1 MDVHTRYAASSS
13 LPSSIPASTN
23 HAAGRSI
30 LTPSVK
36 SITIET
42 PLQKKNLG
50 KYIQKDAEYQNILNK
65 QRSGHI
71 QLAKQKKRDI
81 EMYHIEKDH
90 RHRLQSH
97 YFGPGYRGPGNAPT
111 NGPSQ
116 ILYPMQRTKR
126 FKSSELRVGVAY
138 SREQNQKEERL
149 VPIRIDLE
157 AEGYRLSDT
166 FTWNLNETVIT
177 PEAFAAVLC
186 DDLSLPAPLFSTDIA
201 KAIREQTEDYYLH
214 APAIPESNENQPPL
228 PPSSPCHQSKEA
240 ASSGLELRT
249 VIKLD
254 ITVGN
259 RALID
264 QFEWDIASQ
273 NNSPEQFA
281 DILATDLGLGGE
293 FKTAIAH
300 SIREQVHVY
309 MKSLLLIGYGFDGS
323 PVDDDELKQV
333 FLPRVKKTIRN
344 DDVSVQFTPA
354 ILHLTD
360 PEVEKIERDRMRET
374 RRKRR
379 QKRSRRGV
387 NMPDREPQKTHRTG
401 RVSAP
406 QLELNEDQLLGDTSD
421 QGTPGNYAHTQTM
434 SMRSSTT
441 QRKSA
446 QQARAS
452 IAADAAANNSPGYPA
467 SRQSDHLS
475 MALGMGN
482 RLMLTGRPTNSRPY

>member
-1 MDVHTRYAASSS
+1 MV
-13 LPSSIPASTN
+13 
-23 HAAGRSI
+23 
-30 LTPSVK
+30 
-36 SITIET
+36 ET
-42 PLQKKNLG
+42 PLQKTNLEN
-50 KYIQKDAEYQNILNK
+50 YVQKDTEYQNILNK
-65 QRSGHI
+65 QRHGHI
-71 QLAKQKKRDI
+71 QLAIQKKRDI
-81 EMYHIEKDH
+81 EMYNIEKDQ
-90 RHRLQSH
+90 RHHFHSQ
-97 YFGPGYRGPGNAPT
+97 YFGPGYRGPGNIPT

-116 ILYPMQRTKR
+116 ILYPMQRMK
-126 FKSSELRVGVAY
+126 
-138 SREQNQKEERL
+138 REQTQKEEKL

-177 PEAFAAVLC
+177 PDAFAAVLC
-186 DDLSLPAPLFSTDIA
+186 DDLGLPAPLFATDIA
-201 KAIREQTEDYYLH
+201 KAIREQAEDYYLH
-214 APAIPESNENQPPL
+214 APTFPESDENR
-228 PPSSPCHQSKEA
+228 PPSPHQQ
-240 ASSGLELRT
+240 
-249 VIKLD
+249 LD

-309 MKSLLLIGYGFDGS
+309 MKSLLLVGYEFDGS

-333 FLPRVKKTIRN
+333 FLPRVKKSIRN
-344 DDVSVQFTPA
+344 DDLSVQFTPV

-401 RVSAP
+401 QATAP
-406 QLELNEDQLLGDTSD
+406 LLELNEDQLFGDSD
-421 QGTPGNYAHTQTM
+421 QGTPGSYPYMQTM
-434 SMRSSTT
+434 SMRSSTS

-452 IAADAAANNSPGYPA
+452 IAADAAMNNSPGYPV
-467 SRQSDHLS
+467 SRHPDHLS

-482 RLMLTGRPTNSRPY
+482 RLMLSGRPLNSRSY

>member
-1 MDVHTRYAASSS
+1 MDIHTQYAASSS
-13 LPSSIPASTN
+13 LPLTIPASTS
-23 HAAGRSI
+23 HIAGRSI
-30 LTPSVK
+30 LTPSVT
-36 SITIET
+36 SIPIET

-50 KYIQKDAEYQNILNK
+50 HYIQKDYEYQRVLNK
-65 QRSGHI
+65 QRNGHI

-81 EMYHIEKDH
+81 EMYNMEKDY

-97 YFGPGYRGPGNAPT
+97 YFAPGYRGPGNAPT

-116 ILYPMQRTKR
+116 ILYPIQRAKR
-126 FKSSELRVGVAY
+126 FKSSEIRVGVAF

-166 FTWNLNETVIT
+166 FTWNLNETVIS

-186 DDLSLPAPLFSTDIA
+186 DDLSLPAPLFATDIA

-214 APAIPESNENQPPL
+214 APAIPESDK
-228 PPSSPCHQSKEA
+228 SSPPCHQLQETA
-240 ASSGLELRT
+240 PSGLELRT
-249 VIKLD
+249 LD

-309 MKSLLLIGYGFDGS
+309 LKSLLLIGYEFDGA

-333 FLPRVKKTIRN
+333 FLPRVKKSIRN
-344 DDVSVQFTPA
+344 DEVSVQFTPVV
-354 ILHLTD
+354 LHLTD
-360 PEVEKIERDRMRET
+360 VEVEKMERDRMRET

-387 NMPDREPQKTHRTG
+387 TVPDREPQKTHRTG
-401 RVSAP
+401 RASAP
-406 QLELNEDQLLGDTSD
+406 QLELNEDQLMGETSD
-421 QGTPGNYAHTQTM
+421 QGTPGNYAYTM
-434 SMRSSTT
+434 SMRSSTS

-452 IAADAAANNSPGYPA
+452 IAADAAMNNSPVP
-467 SRQSDHLS
+467 RHPDHLS

-482 RLMLTGRPTNSRPY
+482 RLMLTGRPTHGRPY